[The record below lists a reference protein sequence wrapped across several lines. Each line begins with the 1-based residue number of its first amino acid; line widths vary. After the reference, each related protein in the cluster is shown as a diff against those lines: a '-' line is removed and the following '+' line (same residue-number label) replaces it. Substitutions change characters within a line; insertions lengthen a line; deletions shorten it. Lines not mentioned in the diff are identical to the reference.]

1 LIAPNALSFPD
12 VDLKGLMYFVFVI
25 LLLLIFPVASIT
37 TEAALSHTVSIIF
50 LTGRWFVFWA
60 VGIRL
65 FTAGARQ
72 VIQPQFTA
80 EEIFGIRDRGSFA
93 IVREVGFANL
103 SMGLLGISSVF
114 RVGWIVPAALVGGL
128 YYGLAGTGHIF
139 HKGKNAREYTAMISD
154 GFIFLVLMVFMM
166 NSWA

>member
-1 LIAPNALSFPD
+1 
-12 VDLKGLMYFVFVI
+12 MYFVFVI
-25 LLLLIFPVASIT
+25 LLLLIFPVASMTI
-37 TEAALSHTVSIIF
+37 EAALSRHTVSIIF

-65 FTAGARQ
+65 FIAGARQ

-80 EEIFGIRDRGSFA
+80 KEIFGIRDGGSFA

-103 SMGLLGISSVF
+103 SMGLLGICSVF

-128 YYGLAGTGHIF
+128 YYGLAGAGHIF
-139 HKGKNAREYTAMISD
+139 HQGKNAREYTAMISD